1 MPALQRHPKPRK
13 RHLKTGHCSASGLIP
28 SQQEE
33 GPCLMVGSTTPYRD
47 AFVVVLGPYIRVNAE
62 KQTLVNVVI
71 PADFLSAAAA
81 AA

>member
-1 MPALQRHPKPRK
+1 
-13 RHLKTGHCSASGLIP
+13 
-28 SQQEE
+28 
-33 GPCLMVGSTTPYRD
+33 MVGSTTPYRD